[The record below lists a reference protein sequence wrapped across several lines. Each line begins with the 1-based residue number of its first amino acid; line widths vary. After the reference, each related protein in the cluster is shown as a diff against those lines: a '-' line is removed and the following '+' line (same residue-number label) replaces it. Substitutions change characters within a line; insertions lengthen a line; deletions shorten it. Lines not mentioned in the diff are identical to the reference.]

1 MRKMKHRSTTP
12 AKSLT
17 TKASLIAAA
26 VLMAGSTPVALS
38 SVAVAR
44 DYDAEIRAREQ
55 EASKY
60 SNEAMKLGD
69 VASSLE
75 AALKDLRAQADAIQ
89 QSINQNEQKL
99 AKLKKE
105 IADNEKRITD
115 NRDTLGQ
122 LLADMYVDD
131 QITPLEMLASSKNL
145 GDYIDKQEYR
155 NSIQSALSQ
164 KIDAINKLQ
173 RKLEDQKKQVET
185 VLKEQQVQR
194 EALNAKQQEQA
205 KLIAETRNDEENYRK
220 LAQQRN
226 AEISNL
232 REQQRAANLAALQSA
247 GKSSGGSNSGA
258 NTGAAGPGLA
268 IGGGYP
274 AQWAN
279 AAQDSIIDPW
289 GMYNRECVSYVA
301 FRISNS
307 GRHMP
312 YWGGR
317 GDAKQWPSSARQ
329 DGIPTGSTPK
339 AGAAAVLYGGP
350 YGHIMYVEAVN
361 GDGTINVS
369 DYNLGGDGKYHR
381 YNRSAA
387 GLTYIYF

>member
-1 MRKMKHRSTTP
+1 
-12 AKSLT
+12 
-17 TKASLIAAA
+17 
-26 VLMAGSTPVALS
+26 MAGSTPLALS
-38 SVAVAR
+38 STAVAR
-44 DYDAEIRAREQ
+44 DYDAEIRAREE

-60 SNEAMKLGD
+60 SGEATKLGD

-75 AALKDLRAQADAIQ
+75 NALKELRAQADALQ
-89 QSINQNEQKL
+89 QLINQSEQKL
-99 AKLKKE
+99 AKLKEE
-105 IADNEKRITD
+105 IAANEKKIAE
-115 NRDTLGQ
+115 NREALGQ

-145 GDYIDKQEYR
+145 GDYIDKQEHR
-155 NSIQSALSQ
+155 GSIQSALSQ
-164 KIDAINKLQ
+164 KIDEINKLQ
-173 RKLEDQKKQVET
+173 RKLEEQKKQVEV
-185 VLKEQQVQR
+185 VLKEQQAQR
-194 EALNAKQQEQA
+194 ESLNAKQQEQA

-220 LAQQRN
+220 LAEQRN

-232 REQQRAANLAALQSA
+232 REQQRAANLAALRANNSR
-247 GKSSGGSNSGA
+247 GGDPA
-258 NTGAAGPGLA
+258 ATGAGSAV
-268 IGGGYP
+268 GGGYP
-274 AQWAN
+274 AKWAN
-279 AAQDSIIDPW
+279 APQDSVVDSW

-307 GRHMP
+307 GRRMP

-317 GDAKQWPSSARQ
+317 GHAYQWPSSAQ
-329 DGIPTGSTPK
+329 QEGIPTGSTPK

-369 DYNLGGDGKYHR
+369 DYNLNGDGTYHR
-381 YNRSAA
+381 YNRSAS